1 MTPHNEAKIEDI
13 SNIVLMPGDPL
24 RAKYIADTFLDN
36 SKLVNTVRNMFG
48 YTGFYK
54 GKKITVFAS
63 GMGMPSI
70 GIYSYEL
77 YKFYNVDTII
87 RIGSCGA
94 YNEDLN
100 LLDTI
105 LVDNAYTEGNYAY
118 ELNEEN
124 CHIMNSSTDINKV
137 IEDTAKGLSIPYVK
151 GNTLCTDCFDY
162 YVKDVNSLI
171 SRFPK
176 DLNIIGAEME
186 AFALFYNAKLLGKK
200 ASCLLSV
207 VDSHYKHQEIS
218 AEERQTS
225 LNSMIKL
232 ALESAA
238 NLYKYRNYFTF
249 NILKTEPQGSVHFY
263 FVIDKTLYL
272 AIPPG
277 VFTSTISFFFFP
289 SKAAPTGDSLEIF
302 FSAKFTSVDPT
313 IVKVISSSYS
323 SSCTFTIFPTWTVF
337 VSISDSSIILAYLI
351 LFSNSAIFP
360 SFSAWAFFASSYS
373 EFSDRSPNPSATFI
387 FSAIS
392 ALFVVLK

>member
-24 RAKYIADTFLDN
+24 RAKYIADTFLDEA
-36 SKLVNTVRNMFG
+36 KLVNTVRNMFG

-94 YNEDLN
+94 YNEDLS

-118 ELNEEN
+118 ELNEED
-124 CHIMNSSTDINKV
+124 CHIMNSSSDINKV
-137 IEDTAKGLSIPYVK
+137 IEDTAKELNIAYVK

-171 SRFPK
+171 ARFPK

-218 AEERQTS
+218 ADERQTS

-232 ALESAA
+232 ALESAV
-238 NLYKYRNYFTF
+238 NLSNAYLLKLKYLFNLNKKPNHKIF
-249 NILKTEPQGSVHFY
+249 NILGSV
-263 FVIDKTLYL
+263 
-272 AIPPG
+272 
-277 VFTSTISFFFFP
+277 
-289 SKAAPTGDSLEIF
+289 IF
-302 FSAKFTSVDPT
+302 
-313 IVKVISSSYS
+313 
-323 SSCTFTIFPTWTVF
+323 
-337 VSISDSSIILAYLI
+337 
-351 LFSNSAIFP
+351 LFC
-360 SFSAWAFFASSYS
+360 Y
-373 EFSDRSPNPSATFI
+373 
-387 FSAIS
+387 
-392 ALFVVLK
+392 